1 MGNGFRDDESRRAE
15 LSSYIT
21 HIRTR
26 AGYSTDVELAA
37 AIQKAGNPKFNSS
50 VLSKWRTG
58 ASDTSIDS
66 LRWVAVV
73 CNVPPMDLFLKAG
86 LILPADIGR
95 KPVHPVYDELAELEL
110 DLANSQVRELR
121 EDELVYLRRHA
132 SSLLA
137 DVRKRFVELT
147 QAAAKPRRRRAAG

>member
-1 MGNGFRDDESRRAE
+1 LSRSDAERRAD
-15 LSSYIT
+15 LSAYIT

-37 AIQKAGNPKFNSS
+37 AIQEAGNPKFNASI
-50 VLSKWRTG
+50 LSKWRTG

-66 LRWVAVV
+66 LRWIALV
-73 CNVPPMDLFLKAG
+73 CKVPPIDLFLKAG
-86 LILPADIGR
+86 QILPSDIGR
-95 KPVHPVYDELAELEL
+95 KPVHPVYDDLAELEL
-110 DLANSQVRELR
+110 DLAGSPVRELR